1 MPASDDL
8 DVRQSLRRQLAGLY
22 DCAEDDVFLA
32 PTGMAAQFAALQA
45 VMERT
50 PGQPT
55 AQLGFPYV
63 DTLKLQQKLGHG
75 GILLHH
81 LEHD

>member
-1 MPASDDL
+1 LPDEQAI
-8 DVRQSLRRQLAGLY
+8 RQSLRRQLAGFY

-45 VMERT
+45 VIQRT

-55 AQLGFPYV
+55 ALLGFP
-63 DTLKLQQKLGHG
+63 
-75 GILLHH
+75 
-81 LEHD
+81 